1 MTDNTKA
8 LFIQM
13 KADLDDMGLNR
24 PPERVAAPSE
34 LRDALQAALQAAWES
49 EWKAKATRVAI
60 EAVLAELDKCHN
72 Q

>member
-1 MTDNTKA
+1 M
-8 LFIQM
+8 
-13 KADLDDMGLNR
+13 ADYFKDFLTRINADLNR
-24 PPERVAAPSE
+24 PPAGVAAPSE
-34 LRDALQAALQAAWES
+34 LRAALEAALQAAWES